1 MLKILGLL
9 LLVVAITI
17 MLCAV
22 FYTGWIFVMT
32 SDYWLSQVLGA
43 ALLGITFLLVTLAFM
58 LVRISAD
65 GNN

>member
-1 MLKILGLL
+1 MLKTLGLV

-32 SDYWLSQVLGA
+32 SDYWLSQVLGTALIALTALLA
-43 ALLGITFLLVTLAFM
+43 ALCGSLAFM
-58 LVRISAD
+58 LGD
-65 GNN
+65 

>member
-1 MLKILGLL
+1 MLKTLELV

-32 SDYWLSQVLGA
+32 SDYWLSQVLGTALIALTALLA
-43 ALLGITFLLVTLAFM
+43 ALCGSLAFM
-58 LVRISAD
+58 L
-65 GNN
+65 GE

>member
-1 MLKILGLL
+1 MLKTLGLV

-32 SDYWLSQVLGA
+32 SDYWLSQVLGTALIALTALLA
-43 ALLGITFLLVTLAFM
+43 ALCGSLAFM
-58 LVRISAD
+58 L
-65 GNN
+65 GE